1 MDARLQELVDYT
13 QEKLGLENYY
23 LHSHDLDRSVSNQNK
38 TLYTLEME
46 WLPEHIKAYD
56 EEDEVPE
63 GVASISIYIDSRKFN
78 SIIFVGG
85 KSYLNKPIL
94 QVKDKA
100 GIIKWIEA
108 ETGLTYEEDFVF
120 WREEETRLSFK
131 RIIIGVEISP
141 TEWIDIEFD
150 EEGNLVFFSMYG
162 DFMNKLLVKEELY
175 TLDLHKAEQITKQQF
190 QQWDFPVDEQK
201 RIVRAYAIEEIYIRN
216 DLSGTFSFEP
226 TLNTKQVD
234 YVMKWD
240 VPTPNRFKRKQVEL
254 TTKVTP
260 EQAFACEPHPETFP
274 LTDKDIKMCVKEV
287 RCFLQKVYPNDS
299 GNWRMTSIHRHYDFI
314 DVKLVQTAK
323 SNNINKRK
331 LLIMLDGSSFKA
343 FNYMDNKGML
353 ESLPNY
359 KMPEEINISKEA
371 AYEAVKSHFILK
383 PRYVYDNDNEEYT
396 LCGYLDCHHYVDAE
410 TGKVGLLNDL

>member
-13 QEKLGLENYY
+13 QEKLGLQNYY

-63 GVASISIYIDSRKFN
+63 GVASISIFIDSRKFN
-78 SIIFVGG
+78 SILFVGG

-100 GIIKWIEA
+100 EIIRWIEA
-108 ETGLTYEEDFVF
+108 ETGLTYEENFIF
-120 WREEETRLSFK
+120 WKEEETRLSFK
-131 RIIIGVEISP
+131 RIINGVEISP

-162 DFMNKLLVKEELY
+162 DFMNKLPVKEELY

-201 RIVRAYAIEEIYIRN
+201 QIVSAYAIEEIYIRN
-216 DLSGTFSFEP
+216 DLSGTYPFDLSIKTQKVNLNMEWNEP
-226 TLNTKQVD
+226 KNQK
-234 YVMKWD
+234 
-240 VPTPNRFKRKQVEL
+240 FKRKPVKQIEEL
-254 TTKVTP
+254 TP
-260 EQAFACEPHPETFP
+260 EQAFAYDPHPDTIPFTEKNIQTC
-274 LTDKDIKMCVKEV
+274 IKEV
-287 RCFLQKVYPNDS
+287 HYFLRRVYPSDS
-299 GNWRMTSIHRHYDFI
+299 GKWTMTEIHRNYNYI
-314 DVKLVQTAK
+314 GVKLIQKPK
-323 SNNINKRK
+323 SRSVFYRK

-343 FNYMDNKGML
+343 FNYMDNELML
-353 ESLPNY
+353 ERFSAY
-359 KMPEEINISKEA
+359 KMPGEINISKEA